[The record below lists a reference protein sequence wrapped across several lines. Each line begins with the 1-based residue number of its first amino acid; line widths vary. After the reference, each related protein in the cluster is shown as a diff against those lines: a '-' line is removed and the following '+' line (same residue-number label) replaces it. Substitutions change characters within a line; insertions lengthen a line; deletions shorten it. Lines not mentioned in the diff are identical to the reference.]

1 MTDERRVEVVMS
13 WGGSPQA
20 AEVVSAGKELVI
32 GGDAPGL
39 SFLLPAETLPEAFVL
54 VGHASTGPLL
64 RVPAGADVRAH
75 RGEQELPI
83 VDPTDGGVRTLAL
96 EVGSSAE
103 VSVGAF
109 TFYVT
114 MLDGLPAKPVAA
126 GPDWRSQRWLL
137 ASFAVHATLLSMFF
151 FMPPNAGA
159 LSFDMT
165 DSQTR
170 YVRASLDALALEQ
183 VVPEPEEIGDESSAT
198 SGEPMTGD
206 DGAAGAPDETR
217 HTGGQVRVRG
227 ATADTRV
234 PLTASDVQSSSAI
247 STISAALMASM
258 SSSITS
264 PYGAADAMGAFDQDA
279 YGSLMAD
286 QAGFSSGGGGFGMR
300 GTGRGAGGLADGTIG
315 WGGFGSGTG
324 SGGCTALEFQSLAG
338 RVGHDAAVTQCAS
351 GSRGHGVGTGL
362 PVGGD
367 RPSRIPSA
375 ISTTVT
381 TTGGLTREEVRRVV
395 ARQRG
400 QIRFCYEQ
408 GLASRPD
415 LSGRVS
421 VRWVVSPDGHVA
433 TSGID
438 ASGTDIRAAQVE
450 SCVAQTVSRWT
461 FPASDG
467 PTAVTYPFVLQTHD

>member
-20 AEVVSAGKELVI
+20 AEVVPAGKELVI
-32 GGDAPGL
+32 GGDAPGIT
-39 SFLLPAETLPEAFVL
+39 FLLPAETMPDAFVL
-54 VGHASTGPLL
+54 VGHASTGPVL
-64 RVPAGADVRAH
+64 RVPAGAEARAQL
-75 RGEQELPI
+75 GEEDLPI
-83 VDPTDGGVRTLAL
+83 PQSDGDVRTLAL
-96 EVGSSAE
+96 PIGSRAE
-103 VSVGAF
+103 VKVGEF
-109 TFYVT
+109 TFFVT
-114 MLDGLPAKPVAA
+114 TLDQLPEKPMAG

-137 ASFAVHATLLSMFF
+137 ASFAVHATLLAMFF

-165 DSQTR
+165 DSDTR
-170 YVRASLDALALEQ
+170 YIRASLDALALEEMA
-183 VVPEPEEIGDESSAT
+183 VPEPEEVGEESSAT

-206 DGAAGAPDETR
+206 EGAAGAPDETR
-217 HTGGQVRVRG
+217 ATGGQVRVRG
-227 ATADTRV
+227 ESTDTRV
-234 PLTASDVQSSSAI
+234 PLTASDVASSSAI
-247 STISAALMASM
+247 GTISSVLMASM
-258 SSSITS
+258 ASSISS

-286 QAGFSSGGGGFGMR
+286 AAGFSAGGGGFGMR

-315 WGGFGSGTG
+315 WGGIGSGTG
-324 SGGCTALEFQSLAG
+324 SGGCTALEFQSLSG
-338 RVGHDAAVTQCAS
+338 RIGHDAAVTQCAS

-367 RPSRIPSA
+367 RHARVPGP
-375 ISTTVT
+375 ISTHVE
-381 TTGGLTREEVRRVV
+381 TTGGLTMEEVRRVV

-415 LSGRVS
+415 LAGRVS

-433 TSGID
+433 SAGID
-438 ASGTDIRAAQVE
+438 TTHTDIRAAQVE
-450 SCVAQTVSRWT
+450 SCVSQAVSRWT

-467 PTAVTYPFVLQTHD
+467 PTAVTYPFVLQTHE

>member
-13 WGGSPQA
+13 WDGSPQA
-20 AEVVSAGKELVI
+20 AEVVPAGKELII
-32 GGDAPGL
+32 GGDAPGIT
-39 SFLLPAETLPEAFVL
+39 FLLPTETLPDAFTL
-54 VGHASTGPLL
+54 VAHAPTGPML
-64 RVPAGADVRAH
+64 RVPPGAEARAQL
-75 RGEQELPI
+75 GEDELPI
-83 VDPTDGGVRTLAL
+83 EGTADGVRTLAL
-96 EVGSSAE
+96 AVGSRAE
-103 VSVGAF
+103 VKVGEF
-109 TFYVT
+109 TFFVT
-114 MLDGLPAKPVAA
+114 SLDQLPEKPAAA
-126 GPDWRSQRWLL
+126 GPDWRSQRWLA
-137 ASFAVHATLLSMFF
+137 ASFAVHAIMLAMFF

-165 DSQTR
+165 NADTR
-170 YVRASLDALALEQ
+170 YIRASLDALALEQ
-183 VVPEPEEIGDESSAT
+183 VVPEPEEVGEESSAT

-206 DGAAGAPDETR
+206 EGAAGAPDETR
-217 HTGGQVRVRG
+217 STGGQVRVRG
-227 ATADTRV
+227 ESSDTRV
-234 PLTASDVQSSSAI
+234 PLTASDVASSSAI
-247 STISAALMASM
+247 GTISQMLMASM
-258 SSSITS
+258 ASSVSS

-324 SGGCTALEFQSLAG
+324 NGHCTAFEFQSLSG
-338 RVGHDAAVTQCAS
+338 RIGHDAAVTQCAA
-351 GSRGHGVGTGL
+351 GSRGDGVGHGL

-367 RPSRIPSA
+367 RVGRVPGP
-375 ISTTVT
+375 ISTHVE
-381 TTGGLTREEVRRVV
+381 TTGGLTMEEVRRVV

-415 LSGRVS
+415 LAGRVS
-421 VRWVVSPDGHVA
+421 VRWVVSADGHVA

-438 ASGTDIRAAQVE
+438 TARTDIHAAQVE
-450 SCVAQTVSRWT
+450 SCVAQTVTRWT

-467 PTAVTYPFVLQTHD
+467 PTAVTYPFVLQTHE